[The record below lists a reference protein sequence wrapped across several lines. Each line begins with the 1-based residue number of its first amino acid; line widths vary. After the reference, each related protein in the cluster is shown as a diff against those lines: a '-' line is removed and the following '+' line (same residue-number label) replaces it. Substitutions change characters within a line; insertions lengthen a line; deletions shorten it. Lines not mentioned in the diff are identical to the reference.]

1 MDKLGIIVGLVALAV
16 AGLAYAQVGEK
27 DDRIVELTQ
36 GNSDLKDQLTTL
48 EVKLDAALGLED
60 PATPMSASAASNE
73 EAESGVGLATR
84 APTSPL
90 ARLAELEKTVKRQN
104 ELLAKMDAEDK
115 SADDAAGMVRSF
127 MPKNFFHNT
136 DAAAKALALDERQ
149 KADMEDILER
159 AKGELK
165 DLYAIENDE
174 GVTWAEVRKP
184 KMANLGGDGGSISIA
199 MPDFGKIQK
208 FKKGRIPGSSETFGE
223 AEKRIRERAFSD
235 VRRNLPADKAKTW
248 DKAHKEP
255 LLRGSGG
262 GFSVSSV
269 VLETSGDK

>member
-1 MDKLGIIVGLVALAV
+1 MDKLGIILGLAALAV
-16 AGLAYAQVGEK
+16 AGLAFAQVGEK
-27 DDRIVELTQ
+27 DARIAELTQ

-60 PATPMSASAASNE
+60 PATPMSAAA
-73 EAESGVGLATR
+73 ATDDAATSGVGLATR

-90 ARLAELEKTVKRQN
+90 ARLAELEKTVKRQH
-104 ELLAKMDAEDK
+104 ELLAKLESSDK
-115 SADDAAGMVRSF
+115 GADEAAGMVRSF

-149 KADMEDILER
+149 KSEMEDVLER
-159 AKGELK
+159 AKSELK

-174 GVTWAEVRKP
+174 GVTWDQVRKP

-199 MPDFGKIQK
+199 MPDFGKINK
-208 FKKGRIPGSSETFGE
+208 FKKSRIPGSSETFGE
-223 AEKRIRERAFSD
+223 AEKRIKDRAFGD

-248 DKAHKEP
+248 DKAHKDG
-255 LLRGSGG
+255 LLRSGMG
-262 GFSVSSV
+262 GAFSISSV
-269 VLETSGDK
+269 QIGNDK